1 MVVCYSET
9 VKLRGR
15 PIKRQRAV
23 SMFEERSDNRNDS
36 KPSIAD
42 FHRELLEKLHHL
54 NPVGMRKIQPKTQ
67 EMISVWIQIRDEIQK
82 KLEAKKQSKK
92 D

>member
-15 PIKRQRAV
+15 PMKRQRAV
-23 SMFEERSDNRNDS
+23 SMFEERSDNS

-67 EMISVWIQIRDEIQK
+67 EMIPVWIQIRDEFQK

-92 D
+92 N